1 MYLRRERTNPV
12 FPIDRTGNISYNIIH
27 RSSSE
32 RYLKKGPMPYIENSF
47 LKPNEDL
54 KNLQL
59 LEEISKDSNASQ
71 RKLSRCLG
79 VALGVTNACL
89 KKMARKGYI
98 KIKGINHKRIS
109 YYLTPEGF
117 TEKTR
122 LTYEFLE
129 YTVNHYIRLKKNIS
143 SKLAVFSDGGV
154 KRVVYY
160 GAGEVME
167 IACVTLEGTELELL
181 GIVDDD
187 GKKHGRRMFG
197 LVIKG
202 PECIKELSPDAIIV
216 TSIRY
221 RDRIV
226 QRLKS
231 DGNLSE
237 IPVYTL

>member
-1 MYLRRERTNPV
+1 
-12 FPIDRTGNISYNIIH
+12 
-27 RSSSE
+27 
-32 RYLKKGPMPYIENSF
+32 MPYIENSF

-59 LEEISKDSNASQ
+59 LEEISRDSNASQ
-71 RKLSRCLG
+71 RKLSRRLG

-143 SKLAVFSDGGV
+143 SKLNDLSSGGI

-167 IACVTLEGTELELL
+167 IACVTLQGTGIELL
-181 GIVDDD
+181 GIIDDD
-187 GKKHGRRMFG
+187 SQKHGRQIFG
-197 LVIKG
+197 FVISGSESLKQ
-202 PECIKELSPDAIIV
+202 LNPDAIIV

-221 RDRIV
+221 RDSIV
-226 QRLKS
+226 QRLRS
-231 DGNLSE
+231 DADLKE